1 MATNKMKIMV
11 DPIRIKK
18 AESLCKRI
26 QRNAESRNSKFDFEI
41 SELKF
46 KDVGRAFSLNP
57 VKAQK
62 KVFMRN
68 HRIQWCDDAKE
79 KIALAIKDNKNTI
92 KAYLTDEH
100 YKNARIIREQ
110 YEIKIEHDEFKKS
123 KWEALAIVEP
133 MQDVKNSVPIV
144 NQIPSISKVGLKI
157 LKKNWPEKYKGEC
170 QHCAKKRKRN
180 DVVMLREK
188 GTNAIKTVGRNCLF
202 EYTEIDPKMIKDLYA
217 LSDIQEYKDPEPKY
231 LEDGYGYS
239 NPFGRTVDFQTLTE
253 IACAIFV
260 NYNKYIKGIGYYL
273 NQGIVNKH
281 AGGYWIGLHCP
292 KEGWEPKYKIDLD
305 GKKFGYWIV
314 GLDAKILASV
324 VMKHLE
330 LNAEKFKKGSSY
342 ERNLIAIYES
352 GFTNAKTFNFGV
364 SAFACYI
371 NHVRKM
377 QRKNID
383 GKFVEL
389 TSYPYGTKKKFKD
402 IEVVVTDVRTGTSKY
417 SGKSWML
424 INAAYDNKYRLQW
437 WGNDSTVAPNIG
449 DKLTI
454 TANIKKN
461 DEFRGNAYTELNHV
475 KVN

>member
-1 MATNKMKIMV
+1 MAEIQS
-11 DPIRIKK
+11 
-18 AESLCKRI
+18 ES
-26 QRNAESRNSKFDFEI
+26 I
-41 SELKF
+41 SWGPLLLK
-46 KDVGRAFSLNP
+46 
-57 VKAQK
+57 
-62 KVFMRN
+62 
-68 HRIQWCDDAKE
+68 
-79 KIALAIKDNKNTI
+79 T
-92 KAYLTDEH
+92 
-100 YKNARIIREQ
+100 
-110 YEIKIEHDEFKKS
+110 KIENEIVDTLKS
-123 KWEALAIVEP
+123 KG
-133 MQDVKNSVPIV
+133 QN
-144 NQIPSISKVGLKI
+144 N
-157 LKKNWPEKYKGEC
+157 
-170 QHCAKKRKRN
+170 R
-180 DVVMLREK
+180 
-188 GTNAIKTVGRNCLF
+188 
-202 EYTEIDPKMIKDLYA
+202 
-217 LSDIQEYKDPEPKY
+217 
-231 LEDGYGYS
+231 
-239 NPFGRTVDFQTLTE
+239 
-253 IACAIFV
+253 
-260 NYNKYIKGIGYYL
+260 
-273 NQGIVNKH
+273 
-281 AGGYWIGLHCP
+281 
-292 KEGWEPKYKIDLD
+292 
-305 GKKFGYWIV
+305 GK
-314 GLDAKILASV
+314 S
-324 VMKHLE
+324 E